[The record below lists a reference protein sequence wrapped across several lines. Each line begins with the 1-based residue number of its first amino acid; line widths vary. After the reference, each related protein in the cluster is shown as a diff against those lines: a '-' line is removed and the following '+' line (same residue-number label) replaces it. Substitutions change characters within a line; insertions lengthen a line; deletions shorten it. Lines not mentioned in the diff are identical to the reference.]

1 VERLRKDIKTILF
14 FLLPGL
20 LVYTIMLVLPIIIL
34 VIMSLF
40 EWNGIRSNPMIFI
53 GIENFLRVLTDAHFW
68 IAVKNI
74 AWFMILTLLT
84 QLPIG
89 LFLAV
94 LLNTHFPGYKLFKTI
109 FFVPVVLSTT
119 VVSLVWRFI
128 LQPAGVLN
136 TILSIIGFESL
147 THFWLVEPATA
158 MTSIILVNA
167 WVGIGFHMT
176 ITYAAISGIPE
187 EIMESALLEGCVGIK
202 RTFLIIIPMIWE
214 TITSCIIIIVTAVLK
229 TFDLVFVMTEGG
241 PNGLTEVPSTL
252 LYKEA
257 FRYRNFGSAAAIG
270 VFIFALSIL
279 LTIISLGITMREQL
293 EY

>member
-1 VERLRKDIKTILF
+1 
-14 FLLPGL
+14 
-20 LVYTIMLVLPIIIL
+20 MLVLPIVVL
-34 VIMSLF
+34 FIMSLF
-40 EWNGIRSNPMIFI
+40 SWNGIRSNPMIFV
-53 GIENFLRVLTDAHFW
+53 GVKNFLQILTDVHFW
-68 IAVKNI
+68 LSVKNI
-74 AWFMILTLLT
+74 AWFMVLTLLT

-94 LLNTHFPGYKLFKTI
+94 LLNMHFSGYKFFKTV

-128 LQPAGVLN
+128 LQSIGVLN
-136 TILSIIGFESL
+136 TILSAIGFESL

-158 MTSIILVNA
+158 MTAIILVNA

-187 EIMESALLEGCVGIK
+187 EIMESTLLEGCVGVK
-202 RTFLIIIPMIWE
+202 RTFYIIIPMIWE

-257 FRYRNFGSAAAIG
+257 FRYRNFGPAAAIG
-270 VFIFALSIL
+270 VFIFVLSIM
-279 LTIISLGITMREQL
+279 LTIISLSITKREQL